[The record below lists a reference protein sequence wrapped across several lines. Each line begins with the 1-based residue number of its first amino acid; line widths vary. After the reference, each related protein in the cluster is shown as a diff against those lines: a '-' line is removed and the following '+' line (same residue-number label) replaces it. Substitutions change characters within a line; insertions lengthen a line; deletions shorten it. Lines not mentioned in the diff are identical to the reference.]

1 MSGRR
6 AHFLGGLCDV
16 SRWSNATFCN
26 GIGSV
31 VLSSSKLSGTCAQ
44 WSIDWALIGSIS
56 SPHSFLSPHLGY
68 HVNPS
73 KNKCVI
79 TICICIKFSHYS
91 LGYYFVFAS
100 SAFLSFFFHFS
111 HQHFISFNF
120 YIKLN
125 SCFFIAI
132 FYLFL
137 ILSLNILFR
146 FLSNLII
153 ILLFAIFFCFYPI

>member
-1 MSGRR
+1 LAPESGRR
-6 AHFLGGLCDV
+6 ARFLGGSCDV

-31 VLSSSKLSGTCAQ
+31 TLSSSKLSGTCAQ

-56 SPHSFLSPHLGY
+56 SPRSFLSPHLRY

-91 LGYYFVFAS
+91 FGYYFVFAS
-100 SAFLSFFFHFS
+100 GAFLSFFF
-111 HQHFISFNF
+111 
-120 YIKLN
+120 
-125 SCFFIAI
+125 I
-132 FYLFL
+132 FP
-137 ILSLNILFR
+137 INILFHLIFISSPILI
-146 FLSNLII
+146 FL
-153 ILLFAIFFCFYPI
+153 LLFFIYF